1 MQIYN
6 FLLLI
11 LQDELETDKL
21 INIYK
26 IGENIV
32 NYFIFKKKSWK
43 SIFRKKIKKWKIAK
57 KKLYLKKKEHHSDT
71 SI

>member
-43 SIFRKKIKKWKIAK
+43 SIFRKIIKNWKIVK

>member
-32 NYFIFKKKSWK
+32 NYFIFKKKVGNQYLE
-43 SIFRKKIKKWKIAK
+43 KKIRNGKQII
-57 KKLYLKKKEHHSDT
+57 KLMCLNGALFF
-71 SI
+71 